1 VRFGARDYDAETGRW
16 TAKDPILFAG
26 GQSNL
31 YSYSFNDPVNF
42 IDPSGHL
49 GLAGALIGGA
59 IGAAGGY
66 LYGVLTHTDPL
77 KAAAVGGI
85 TGVAIGSGAALFAGV
100 SGGLESA
107 ITSAIGA
114 SIFGGTANIAAQAA
128 INGNVNLS
136 QAAFS
141 AGLGAAGEGL
151 GSLLG
156 GGPLVDVGLGL
167 SSMPIDLGFGL
178 YQNQG
183 NQCHP

>member
-1 VRFGARDYDAETGRW
+1 LFSGGDTNLYGYSLN
-16 TAKDPILFAG
+16 DPI
-26 GQSNL
+26 N
-31 YSYSFNDPVNF
+31 N
-42 IDPSGHL
+42 IDPSGHF
-49 GLAGALIGGA
+49 GIAGALIGGA
-59 IGAAGGY
+59 IGAGSGY

-85 TGVAIGSGAALFAGV
+85 TGAAIGSGAALFAGV
-100 SGGLESA
+100 AGGLESA
-107 ITSAIGA
+107 ITSAIGG

-136 QAAFS
+136 QAAFA
-141 AGLGAAGEGL
+141 AGLGAAGEGV

-167 SSMPIDLGFGL
+167 SSMPVDLGYGL

-183 NQCHP
+183 NQCHR